1 MAVLLTTQY
10 LEEAEYLADRVLF
23 MRNGVVVADGTV
35 VDLKAAAGS
44 STVTIQLGSDSES
57 DLAAERLRRSRYA
70 RRVSVPG
77 SRTVTV
83 ELPGGKIEAV
93 AVINDL
99 LAQGL
104 IVSDFSIDQPSLDD
118 VFFQLSKAGV

>member
-1 MAVLLTTQY
+1 M
-10 LEEAEYLADRVLF
+10 
-23 MRNGVVVADGTV
+23 
-35 VDLKAAAGS
+35 
-44 STVTIQLGSDSES
+44 
-57 DLAAERLRRSRYA
+57 
-70 RRVSVPG
+70 PG